1 MRRGRSVSLGGDRPD
16 VMPCEWS
23 GRLAILA
30 ALDFHF
36 GASETTLVLGEVPV
50 AMNVEQTR
58 AGVRIPDLI
67 LAFDVDVPGIIER
80 NGYAINLV
88 GKPPDFVLEVALPT
102 TGRRNYTEKRQD
114 YERFRIPE
122 YWRFDGTGG
131 DYHDAP
137 LAGDRLATDATSRT
151 CDGAL
156 RTFAACS
163 AFPSRCWGTPNA

>member
-1 MRRGRSVSLGGDRPD
+1 M
-16 VMPCEWS
+16 
-23 GRLAILA
+23 
-30 ALDFHF
+30 
-36 GASETTLVLGEVPV
+36 
-50 AMNVEQTR
+50 
-58 AGVRIPDLI
+58 
-67 LAFDVDVPGIIER
+67 DVPGIIER

-137 LAGDRLATDATSRT
+137 LAGDRLADGRYQPIEVEWSSQDTGRGYSEVLGLYLCWEEGRLRFFDPQADRYLPTYHEATERAELET
-151 CDGAL
+151 QRAEQAAEEVRRL
-156 RTFAACS
+156 RQRLQELGEEC
-163 AFPSRCWGTPNA
+163 PR